1 MEGRPVDVSNAA
13 ARQELIKSV
22 RAVKAYVHCTASCLP
37 PPQNTQTNQLS
48 ALFGGSLHVLVNNV
62 GTNIRK
68 PTTEYTEVEYDSI
81 MNVNLKSVYNL
92 CQLAHP
98 LLKAAAGSVVIN
110 IGSVAGVTAIKS
122 GEDRRDRDHAVR
134 LSFPIQTHTSVKG

>member
-1 MEGRPVDVSNAA
+1 MH
-13 ARQELIKSV
+13 
-22 RAVKAYVHCTASCLP
+22 YTASCLTP
-37 PPQNTQTNQLS
+37 SLRLNTHKQTQVR

-68 PTTEYTEVEYDSI
+68 PTTEYTEAEYDSI

-98 LLKAAAGSVVIN
+98 LLKAAANGSVVIN

-122 GEDRRDRDHAVR
+122 GEKDSRNHAAGLR
-134 LSFPIQTHTSVKG
+134 FQPKPLPIFKANARPPSSIDQAPSMR